1 MGKSKEIRV
10 VIDTNVFVPAIL
22 FGGIPGELIPLWKNN
37 RIKPLASKA
46 IIDEYIKVLA
56 YPKFELSEAEINYIL
71 YNEILPFFDI
81 IQIKERPVI
90 IQDDPSDDK
99 FIHCAKTGKAG
110 IIITGDQ
117 HLLNLKTYQ
126 KIKILTPA
134 KFLENF

>member
-1 MGKSKEIRV
+1 MGEIKV
-10 VIDTNVFVPAIL
+10 VIDTNVIISAIL
-22 FGGIPGELIPLWKNN
+22 FAGIPGELISLWKSD
-37 RIKPLASKA
+37 RIKPLASKE
-46 IIDEYIKVLA
+46 IIDEYIKVLT

-71 YNEILPFFDI
+71 YNEILPYFDI
-81 IQIKERPVI
+81 IHIKDSSVI
-90 IQDDPSDDK
+90 IKVDPSDDK

-134 KFLENF
+134 KFLENL